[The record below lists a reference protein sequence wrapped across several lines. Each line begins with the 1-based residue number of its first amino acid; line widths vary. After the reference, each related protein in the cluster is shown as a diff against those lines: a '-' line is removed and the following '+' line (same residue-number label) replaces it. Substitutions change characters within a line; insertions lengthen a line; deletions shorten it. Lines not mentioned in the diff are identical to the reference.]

1 MRKSNL
7 QNPSKPMERE
17 RRRTEGRAFALL
29 AGAVLVLLTCVQLAA
44 SCNEMVCA
52 SIVSKCM
59 LTQSCKCDMKSCT
72 CCKECAECLSYLYTE
87 CCSCLEMCPK
97 PNETSNELSKQSH
110 IEDLEGFPN
119 LYDVITSEQDA
130 QGRWKVISFPIDIDA
145 ALYGPKGD
153 GATKYVVHSTDMD
166 LKQKY
171 EDPNKITVNCTVAY
185 QAQCMSWNKCKESC
199 RTMGASS
206 YRWFHDGCCECI
218 GQYCLNY
225 GINESRCRDCP
236 ENKEHDLDDFAPE
249 DELDYGDGL
258 GPLDN
263 AAIESTNI

>member
-1 MRKSNL
+1 MVHRMARRDRTALAL
-7 QNPSKPMERE
+7 Q
-17 RRRTEGRAFALL
+17 L
-29 AGAVLVLLTCVQLAA
+29 AVICVLLLLGLTVPPADG
-44 SCNEMVCA
+44 CNEMVCA

-110 IEDLEGFPN
+110 IEDLEGFPG
-119 LYDVITSEQDA
+119 LYDAITLEQDA
-130 QGRWKVISFPIDIDA
+130 QGRWKVFSFPIDIDA

-153 GATKYVVHSTDMD
+153 TKYLVHSTDMD
-166 LKQKY
+166 LKAKY
-171 EDPNKITVNCTVAY
+171 TDPNKITVNCTVAY

-206 YRWFHDGCCECI
+206 YRWFHDGCCECV
-218 GQYCLNY
+218 GHYCINY
-225 GINESRCRDCP
+225 GVNESRCRDCP
-236 ENKEHDLDDFAPE
+236 ENKEHDLDDFFNE
-249 DELDYGDGL
+249 DELDYGDSV
-258 GPLDN
+258 GPMDN
-263 AAIESTNI
+263 SAAVESTNI

>member
-1 MRKSNL
+1 
-7 QNPSKPMERE
+7 MERE
-17 RRRTEGRAFALL
+17 RRTGADAVVSKTFALL
-29 AGAVLVLLTCVQLAA
+29 VSSVLVLLTCVQFAA

-236 ENKEHDLDDFAPE
+236 ENKEHDLDDFVPE
-249 DELDYGDGL
+249 DELDYGDGM

>member
-1 MRKSNL
+1 
-7 QNPSKPMERE
+7 MERE
-17 RRRTEGRAFALL
+17 RRTGADAVVSKTFALL
-29 AGAVLVLLTCVQLAA
+29 VGSVLVLLTCVQFAA

-236 ENKEHDLDDFAPE
+236 ENKEHDLDDFVPE
-249 DELDYGDGL
+249 DELDYGDGM

>member
-1 MRKSNL
+1 MVYRGQRTALRKTLAL
-7 QNPSKPMERE
+7 QL
-17 RRRTEGRAFALL
+17 TAIC
-29 AGAVLVLLTCVQLAA
+29 VLVGLAVPPVDG
-44 SCNEMVCA
+44 CNEMVCA

-110 IEDLEGFPN
+110 IEDLEGFPG

-130 QGRWKVISFPIDIDA
+130 QGRWKVFSFPIDIDA

-153 GATKYVVHSTDMD
+153 TKYLVHSTDMD
-166 LKQKY
+166 LKAKY
-171 EDPNKITVNCTVAY
+171 SDPNKITVNCTVAY

-206 YRWFHDGCCECI
+206 YRWFHDGCCECV
-218 GQYCLNY
+218 GHYCINY
-225 GINESRCRDCP
+225 GVNESRCRDCP
-236 ENKEHDLDDFAPE
+236 ESKEHDIDDFFNE
-249 DELDYGDGL
+249 DELDYGDSV
-258 GPLDN
+258 GPMDN
-263 AAIESTNI
+263 SAVESTNI